1 MDTSCQTDLNI
12 ESSFTKKKFKFCSH
26 LQEKPPHSQSPTVE
40 LPSIR
45 RHKNFFNLSNGSE
58 SPRGRANNIPLPIKF
73 PSIFKKYKNHLNN

>member
-12 ESSFTKKKFKFCSH
+12 ESSFTRKKFKFGSH
-26 LQEKPPHSQSPTVE
+26 LQEKATHSQSPVVE

-58 SPRGRANNIPLPIKF
+58 SPRGRANNIPSPTRF
-73 PSIFKKYKNHLNN
+73 PSIFKKYKNNLNN